1 MRKGRNSGK
10 KLMAARIVK
19 HTLEIIHLL
28 TDQNPVQV
36 CQHTYI
42 RGVCCVCVFVWQLHV
57 SNDGVL
63 VVLAGID
70 LTGSRRCH
78 RNSVSAPVSG
88 WGGTRHAGREGHSG
102 GWFRIPSPR

>member
-42 RGVCCVCVFVWQLHV
+42 RGVCCVCVCLCGNCMFRTTVCLLFL
-57 SNDGVL
+57 GVL
-63 VVLAGID
+63 
-70 LTGSRRCH
+70 T
-78 RNSVSAPVSG
+78 
-88 WGGTRHAGREGHSG
+88 
-102 GWFRIPSPR
+102 

>member
-36 CQHTYI
+36 RLTAFEEQA
-42 RGVCCVCVFVWQLHV
+42 REGSWHV
-57 SNDGVL
+57 SANRGPG
-63 VVLAGID
+63 ARGM
-70 LTGSRRCH
+70 T
-78 RNSVSAPVSG
+78 
-88 WGGTRHAGREGHSG
+88 
-102 GWFRIPSPR
+102 